1 MWPTASPGCSGPT
14 ILTAHSSAASAWAC
28 CLVRLRRG
36 GSAATDA
43 GSVRRV
49 RFGLRNRA
57 FRKIRSRFLYPG
69 LSPPAAIRPPFFSDR
84 RHTRK
89 AVRCRPCRVRYAL
102 VFSGPRDRPGDRIST
117 GACLSRDSVF
127 LPGPAGGASAAARI
141 VANGT
146 RKRSA
151 EFRRCRLRNRRTF
164 PSAGAFPE
172 RDGMY
177 SGQVLGGTRTGYEGN
192 PLFPYACLEERF
204 CRGKRGIRPTFALF
218 FRRSRK
224 TVFGV
229 TKGFCPT
236 FPVLFHRNMFRIFVP
251 KDRQCRREPG
261 STDFRCS
268 SRRI

>member
-1 MWPTASPGCSGPT
+1 MP
-14 ILTAHSSAASAWAC
+14 AASSGFGTEGLRRRMPEVSVVSVSDFGTEPFGKFEVGSCTPASRR
-28 CLVRLRRG
+28 RLRFARRSFRIVGIRERPFVADRVVCGMPQCFPDRG
-36 GSAATDA
+36 IVPETGFRRGLPFAGFRLPA
-43 GSVRRV
+43 GSGRPR
-49 RFGLRNRA
+49 
-57 FRKIRSRFLYPG
+57 IRS
-69 LSPPAAIRPPFFSDR
+69 SPYR
-84 RHTRK
+84 RERN
-89 AVRCRPCRVRYAL
+89 AQAL
-102 VFSGPRDRPGDRIST
+102 RGVSP
-117 GACLSRDSVF
+117 
-127 LPGPAGGASAAARI
+127 LPL
-141 VANGT
+141 
-146 RKRSA
+146 A
-151 EFRRCRLRNRRTF
+151 ESPHV

-177 SGQVLGGTRTGYEGN
+177 SGQFLRNANRVTGGIRF
-192 PLFPYACLEERF
+192 FPYACLEERF
-204 CRGKRGIRPTFALF
+204 CRGKRGIRPMFALF